1 MIIPLFLRI
10 CACGTILFPHFL
22 RIEVVPI
29 DTVDFMKELC
39 KEKKM
44 NQQALAEAVGVK
56 EDTVSNWFRRKA
68 ASYTKYLPQ
77 IAVALGT
84 TTEYL
89 LTGEGPRSRDQIVT
103 GNGHNNLH
111 PADGCLPPIP
121 GTGTV
126 QSGAMGT
133 GKSTLIADTFQRLDM
148 NTFHR
153 IPILGRISAGL
164 PLYAEQH
171 IEGYTLTDLN
181 GGAEYFALRVSG
193 DSMNAARIQ
202 DGDILIVRRQDEV
215 ENGEVA
221 VVMVG
226 DDDATVKRFYATGS
240 TVTLMPQSTNPDH
253 QPQIYDTTKTSI
265 RVIGKVVEVKIT
277 L

>member
-1 MIIPLFLRI
+1 M
-10 CACGTILFPHFL
+10 
-22 RIEVVPI
+22 
-29 DTVDFMKELC
+29 DTVERIFELVDAKYKEQRDFAIQLGITPSM
-39 KEKKM
+39 
-44 NQQALAEAVGVK
+44 
-56 EDTVSNWFRRKA
+56 VSEWRRRKS
-68 ASYTKYLPQ
+68 ASYNRRLPK
-77 IAVALGT
+77 IAEVLDT
-84 TTEYL
+84 STEYL
-89 LTGEGPRSRDQIVT
+89 LTGNGPKQKRAVSESDT
-103 GNGHNNLH
+103 
-111 PADGCLPPIP
+111 ALPK
-121 GTGTV
+121 
-126 QSGAMGT
+126 GAER
-133 GKSTLIADTFQRLDM
+133 IDLD
-148 NTFHR
+148 TFHR

-202 DGDILIVRRQDEV
+202 DGDILIVRRQEEV

-226 DDDATVKRFYATGS
+226 DEDATVKRFYATGS
-240 TVTLMPQSTNPDH
+240 TVTLMPQSTNPTH
-253 QPQIYDTTKTSI
+253 QPQIYDTAKTPI